1 MEVSQFSDILL
12 SELTVEQYIVLI
24 SCLSGYILGI
34 VVLAL
39 CIFWFVK
46 DIFSIIF
53 KFPWKLL
60 VSRCKKE
67 HKEKEL
73 YIFEG
78 EPGSGMSLNAILP
91 NQSEKERVADEAG
104 TTKEHTEVNPN
115 K

>member
-1 MEVSQFSDILL
+1 MEVTELSDILL

-46 DIFSIIF
+46 DIFSFIF

-78 EPGSGMSLNAILP
+78 KPGSGMSLHTA
-91 NQSEKERVADEAG
+91 SENSKGGE
-104 TTKEHTEVNPN
+104 K
-115 K
+115 